1 MVPARTNVILSVG
14 ILVQPGACWIPLA
27 LAVINRAA
35 DSKMK
40 ELVRSLALGMK
51 MVATTRGVPSL
62 MLRIALDAAKWLPT
76 NVSTNRAKNMGTRVH
91 AQKPVACGIRI
102 LDVQMLDAMFTRRQ
116 TSAHRAP
123 VYGKIMS
130 TSVRT
135 DLALISRQILVPSK
149 DVFTT
154 VIVDVPNRTVQIG
167 RDWKLVGQISVL
179 GKTKPVILQ
188 QPRRRSCLKCVQRR
202 VRRTPTSAPR
212 VAHLWTIVTNAYL
225 LPRCGR
231 KRFCPM
237 AGPQELGHDHGAA
250 SETENGRSSV
260 IILNLAQNMTMA
272 NRRLGHGRA
281 SI

>member
-1 MVPARTNVILSVG
+1 MAPARTNVILLVG

-27 LAVINRAA
+27 FAVINHAA

-62 MLRIALDAAKWLPT
+62 MLQIALVAATWLPT

-102 LDVQMLDAMFTRRQ
+102 LDVQMLDAMFMRRQ

-135 DLALISRQILVPSK
+135 DLALISRQILVPWK

-167 RDWKLVGQISVL
+167 RG
-179 GKTKPVILQ
+179 
-188 QPRRRSCLKCVQRR
+188 
-202 VRRTPTSAPR
+202 
-212 VAHLWTIVTNAYL
+212 
-225 LPRCGR
+225 
-231 KRFCPM
+231 
-237 AGPQELGHDHGAA
+237 
-250 SETENGRSSV
+250 
-260 IILNLAQNMTMA
+260 
-272 NRRLGHGRA
+272 
-281 SI
+281 